1 MNVVNSEEVVVA
13 VVMAA
18 VEAAEHLA
26 EAAEAA
32 AVESV
37 AIAVVV
43 ASYIDH
49 VVAAGKVAVSNRI
62 QSLYWVSMLSLT
74 SSYLLRSSSS
84 DFHFRCP
91 NLPADSC
98 LRSAGSHNC

>member
-1 MNVVNSEEVVVA
+1 MT
-13 VVMAA
+13 AA

-43 ASYIDH
+43 ALNH
-49 VVAAGKVAVSNRI
+49 NN
-62 QSLYWVSMLSLT
+62 LWFL
-74 SSYLLRSSSS
+74 
-84 DFHFRCP
+84 P
-91 NLPADSC
+91 NHLFE
-98 LRSAGSHNC
+98 NVKNVKE

>member
-1 MNVVNSEEVVVA
+1 MT
-13 VVMAA
+13 AA

-43 ASYIDH
+43 ALNHNNLWFLPNHLFENVKDYIYKTY
-49 VVAAGKVAVSNRI
+49 VKV
-62 QSLYWVSMLSLT
+62 L
-74 SSYLLRSSSS
+74 
-84 DFHFRCP
+84 
-91 NLPADSC
+91 
-98 LRSAGSHNC
+98 

>member
-62 QSLYWVSMLSLT
+62 RNLYWVSMLSLT
-74 SSYLLRSSSS
+74 SSYLRSSSS
-84 DFHFRCP
+84 DFHFHCCP

>member
-1 MNVVNSEEVVVA
+1 MPVMNVVNSEEVVVA

-43 ASYIDH
+43 ALNH
-49 VVAAGKVAVSNRI
+49 NNLWFLPHHLFENV
-62 QSLYWVSMLSLT
+62 T
-74 SSYLLRSSSS
+74 SIE
-84 DFHFRCP
+84 D
-91 NLPADSC
+91 
-98 LRSAGSHNC
+98 

>member
-1 MNVVNSEEVVVA
+1 MPVMNVVNSEEVVVA

-43 ASYIDH
+43 ALNH
-49 VVAAGKVAVSNRI
+49 KN
-62 QSLYWVSMLSLT
+62 LWFL
-74 SSYLLRSSSS
+74 
-84 DFHFRCP
+84 P
-91 NLPADSC
+91 NHLFENVKD
-98 LRSAGSHNC
+98 

>member
-1 MNVVNSEEVVVA
+1 
-13 VVMAA
+13 MAA

-43 ASYIDH
+43 ALNHNNLWFLPNHQFENVNNVKDSRNKWRKMCYNL
-49 VVAAGKVAVSNRI
+49 SNS
-62 QSLYWVSMLSLT
+62 QK
-74 SSYLLRSSSS
+74 
-84 DFHFRCP
+84 F
-91 NLPADSC
+91 
-98 LRSAGSHNC
+98 

>member
-1 MNVVNSEEVVVA
+1 MT
-13 VVMAA
+13 AA

-43 ASYIDH
+43 ASYIDC

-62 QSLYWVSMLSLT
+62 RSLYWVSMLSLT
-74 SSYLLRSSSS
+74 SSYLRSSSF
-84 DFHFRCP
+84 DFRYQQCP

>member
-1 MNVVNSEEVVVA
+1 VVVA
-13 VVMAA
+13 VAMAA

-32 AVESV
+32 AAVESV

-43 ASYIDH
+43 ASYIDR

-62 QSLYWVSMLSLT
+62 RSLYWVSMLSLT
-74 SSYLLRSSSS
+74 SSYFRSSSS
-84 DFHFRCP
+84 DFRYQHYP

-98 LRSAGSHNC
+98 LRSAGSHNCWRPSDC